1 MEKAYSPLLKI
12 FLFFMVHREKSSE
25 HYKKIWDLFFKKDN
39 DTFSHSP
46 LNSVELI
53 SGIKF
58 GKEIKS
64 SEYYTSF

>member
-1 MEKAYSPLLKI
+1 
-12 FLFFMVHREKSSE
+12 MVHREKSSE

-46 LNSVELI
+46 LISVELI